1 MTRTPPVA
9 FLLVLIWSGAALPAV
24 AQQVELG
31 GFATYIA
38 MDNVDQNPWGIGGRL
53 GVQVLPFATLE
64 AEVSAF
70 PGDLTVTGPMTQVL
84 GGVRLGG
91 RGRGYGLYAKLR
103 PGFVRFDEDFIAPGL
118 GCVAVV
124 PTPEACLNDQYNF
137 ALDVGSVVELY
148 PNDRLI
154 VRIDIGTT
162 NIWYG
167 TRGDDGPTRHAGNFQ
182 LSMGAGV
189 RF

>member
-1 MTRTPPVA
+1 MTRTPTV
-9 FLLVLIWSGAALPAV
+9 LLLLGLLWSFAGPAA
-24 AQQVELG
+24 AQHVEVG
-31 GFATYIA
+31 GFTTYMS
-38 MDNVDQNPWGIGGRL
+38 MDNLDQNPWGIGGRF
-53 GVQVLPFATLE
+53 GVQILPFATVE

-70 PGDLTVTGPMTQVL
+70 PGDLRVTGPMTQVL

-91 RGRGYGLYAKLR
+91 RGRGYGLFAKLR

-124 PTPEACLNDQYNF
+124 PTPVACLNDQYNF
-137 ALDVGSVVELY
+137 ALDFGSVVELY
-148 PNDRLI
+148 PNERLI
-154 VRIDIGTT
+154 IRIDIGTT

-167 TRGDDGPTRHAGNFQ
+167 TRGDDGPTRNAGNFQ